1 MTEVIVVGLGAV
13 GAAAT
18 WQLAKRGAKVLGI
31 DRHSPPHALGSS
43 HGDTRITRLA
53 IGEGAVYT
61 PLAMRSHEIWRD
73 VESRTGEDLLVRTG
87 MLVISS
93 EARRGNLHGSDFF
106 ANTLEAAR
114 RYGIAHDVLD
124 AATIRK
130 RFPCFEVRDGEA
142 GYFEHEAGYL
152 RPEACVAAQLRLAE
166 EHGATLHR
174 DERVTGIEAH
184 AGGVRVRTDRGH
196 YDAPHAIV
204 AAGPW
209 VHELV
214 PAEFSRHLT
223 VTRQLLFWF
232 DVSPPLS
239 RFTPPEFPV
248 WIWELRE
255 RDQALYGFPAIDGPH
270 GGVKVATEQYARS
283 TTPQEVD
290 RAVSDAEKSRIHED
304 LVAPHLRGVTARCV
318 KALACLYTTTPDF
331 HFLVDRHPRAPAAV
345 VASACSGHGFKH
357 SAAIGEALAQR
368 IVEGASRID
377 LAPFGLARF

>member
-93 EARRGNLHGSDFF
+93 QARRGNLHGSDFF
-106 ANTLEAAR
+106 ANTLQAAR

-130 RFPCFEVRDGEA
+130 RFPGFEVRDGEA
-142 GYFEHEAGYL
+142 GYFEHDAGYL

-184 AGGVRVRTDRGH
+184 AGGVRVRTDRAH

-209 VHELV
+209 VRELV

-232 DVSPPLS
+232 DVDPPLS

-248 WIWELRE
+248 WIWELQE

-283 TTPQEVD
+283 TTPHEVD

-331 HFLVDRHPRAPAAV
+331 NFLIDRHPRAPAAV

>member
-114 RYGIAHDVLD
+114 RYRIAHDVLD
-124 AATIRK
+124 AATIRR

-248 WIWELRE
+248 WIWELQE

-331 HFLVDRHPRAPAAV
+331 HFLIDRHPRAPAAV